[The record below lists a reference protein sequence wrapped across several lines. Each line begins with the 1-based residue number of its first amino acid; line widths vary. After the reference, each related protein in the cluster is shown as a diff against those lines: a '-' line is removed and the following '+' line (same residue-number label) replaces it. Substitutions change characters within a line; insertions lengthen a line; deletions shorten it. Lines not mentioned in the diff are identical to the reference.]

1 MMMFARRDR
10 IETVPSYYNEY
21 DQPYYDE
28 RFYEPE
34 SRNEHGYNDD
44 VYEPMHTKKED
55 RNTRRQFN
63 RNAQQ
68 QDSYNGITDNQP
80 DEDTS
85 SDQLY
90 SDEYVDNEDKYS
102 QFPKE
107 QLKVN
112 MHLNKLKM
120 NQQSCQDKLSTIK
133 NLKIRILKMRNRNIW
148 KVINLMT

>member
-1 MMMFARRDR
+1 
-10 IETVPSYYNEY
+10 
-21 DQPYYDE
+21 
-28 RFYEPE
+28 
-34 SRNEHGYNDD
+34 
-44 VYEPMHTKKED
+44 MHTKKED

-68 QDSYNGITDNQP
+68 QDFYNGITDNQP
-80 DEDTS
+80 DEDIS
-85 SDQLY
+85 SNQLY

-112 MHLNKLKM
+112 MRLNKLKM

-133 NLKIRILKMRNRNIW
+133 I
-148 KVINLMT
+148 

>member
-1 MMMFARRDR
+1 M
-10 IETVPSYYNEY
+10 
-21 DQPYYDE
+21 
-28 RFYEPE
+28 
-34 SRNEHGYNDD
+34 
-44 VYEPMHTKKED
+44 YEPMHTKKED

-133 NLKIRILKMRNRNIW
+133 I
-148 KVINLMT
+148 

>member
-1 MMMFARRDR
+1 
-10 IETVPSYYNEY
+10 
-21 DQPYYDE
+21 
-28 RFYEPE
+28 
-34 SRNEHGYNDD
+34 
-44 VYEPMHTKKED
+44 MHTKKED

-102 QFPKE
+102 QFQKE

-133 NLKIRILKMRNRNIW
+133 I
-148 KVINLMT
+148 

>member
-1 MMMFARRDR
+1 MNMINHTMMR
-10 IETVPSYYNEY
+10 
-21 DQPYYDE
+21 E

-85 SDQLY
+85 SDQLL
-90 SDEYVDNEDKYS
+90 
-102 QFPKE
+102 FR
-107 QLKVN
+107 
-112 MHLNKLKM
+112 
-120 NQQSCQDKLSTIK
+120 
-133 NLKIRILKMRNRNIW
+133 RICR
-148 KVINLMT
+148 